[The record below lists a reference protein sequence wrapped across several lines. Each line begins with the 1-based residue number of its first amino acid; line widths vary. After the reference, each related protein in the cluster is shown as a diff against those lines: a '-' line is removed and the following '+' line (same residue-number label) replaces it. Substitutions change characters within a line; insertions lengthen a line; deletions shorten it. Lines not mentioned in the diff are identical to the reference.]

1 MLLRGSLTAALFCVC
16 ASPLVSQHPVNFNLV
31 QSPTAQASMDMIAVD
46 LNNDG
51 VPDLVQTSLYNEPC
65 NVTISLGKGD
75 GSFGPPDTFYL
86 GSTLASNCPAAAA
99 DINGDGNV
107 DLVFAIPGSN
117 TIIVMLGKGDGT
129 FQPPI
134 MSSANIPSR
143 DMFIDTISAADFN
156 HDGKADLIVQYEDP
170 SANNQ
175 GYVMLM
181 PSDGS
186 GSFSSGNVIFTP
198 EPAGS
203 AATGVSVGEFDADDN
218 ADLAFVASGA
228 VHVLYGDGKLGFTD
242 TVAITGSF
250 NISAGDLNSDGR
262 TDLYGIDGTTH
273 QLVTLYAQGD
283 RTFAA
288 YFSSLPTSGS
298 LNAGSTCCDS
308 ILTMADFNGD
318 GRMDLVGE
326 LNRGY
331 PNTTQQLAFFLAGT
345 NPGEFTIQVV
355 NMPSHLWATGAVV
368 GDFNRDTKPDVVLAM
383 ADTSTS
389 AQSGAP
395 AATLVAAINGTPGVG
410 LWSNCNY
417 PPRAQGIALC
427 APIAYAPSTVSFAAT
442 ASTIDPL
449 RKVELWVDGKK
460 IGQRDHTW
468 EHQGWFDWTS
478 AFAAGAHSATLIA
491 ATVDNQQQQLNFTF
505 KVGPSPCAAPSAEGV
520 RICEPVA
527 GTTSSPVLVQAAA
540 AITGTL
546 ERMELWVDGTKKY
559 TETTSTWFTTSVYT
573 QPGQHR
579 FVVIAYNEEGAQW
592 LSTAYASTGP

>member
-1 MLLRGSLTAALFCVC
+1 MLLRCSLTAALSCVG
-16 ASPLVSQHPVNFNLV
+16 AALLMAEGPVAFTVV
-31 QSPTAQASMDMIAVD
+31 QSPTAQASMNMIAVD

-65 NVTISLGKGD
+65 NVTVSMGKGD
-75 GSFGPPDTFYL
+75 GTFGPPNTFSL

-99 DINGDGNV
+99 DINGDGNA

-117 TIIVMLGKGDGT
+117 TIIVMLGNGDGT
-129 FQPPI
+129 FQPAI
-134 MSSANIPSR
+134 TSTADIPSG
-143 DMFIDTISAADFN
+143 DDFIDTISAADFN

-170 SANNQ
+170 SANYQ
-175 GYVMLM
+175 DYVMLM
-181 PSDGS
+181 PGDGS
-186 GSFSSGNVIFTP
+186 GSFSSGRVIFTP

-203 AATGVSVGEFDADDN
+203 AADGVSPGDFDADDN

-228 VHVLYGDGKLGFTD
+228 VHVLYGDGKLGFAD

-262 TDLYGIDGTTH
+262 TDLYGVDESTH
-273 QLVTLYAQGD
+273 QLVTLYAQQN

-288 YFSSLPTSGS
+288 YFSSLPAGAS
-298 LNAGSTCCDS
+298 LGAISPCCDS

-326 LNRGY
+326 LNQGY
-331 PNTTQQLAFFLAGT
+331 PNTTQKLAFFLAGT
-345 NPGEFTIQVV
+345 NPGEFTTQVV
-355 NMPSHLWATGAVV
+355 NMPSHLWATNAVV
-368 GDFNRDTKPDVVLAM
+368 GNFNRDAKPDVVLAM
-383 ADTSTS
+383 SDTSS
-389 AQSGAP
+389 SQSEAS
-395 AATLVAAINGTPGVG
+395 AATLVAAINATPGVG

-449 RKVELWVDGKK
+449 RKIELWVDGKK
-460 IGQRDHTW
+460 IGQRDNTW
-468 EHQGWFDWTS
+468 EHQGWFNWSS
-478 AFAAGAHSATLIA
+478 AFASGTHNATLFASTI
-491 ATVDNQQQQLNFTF
+491 DNQQQRLDFAF

-520 RICEPVA
+520 HICKPVA

-540 AITGTL
+540 TIAGPL
-546 ERMELWVDGTKKY
+546 DRMELWVDGTKKY
-559 TETTSTWFTTSVYT
+559 TETTSTWFTASVYT
-573 QPGQHR
+573 QPGNHR
-579 FVVIAYNEEGAQW
+579 FDVIAFDEAGAQW
-592 LSTAYASTGP
+592 VSTAYASTGP